1 MNIWLAVALI
11 CVAFLIGCGA
21 GNWTAH
27 KDGEKPLAENKTV
40 PLNKYAEFQYMQ
52 QVANGNNNPF
62 RKV

>member
-11 CVAFLIGCGA
+11 CFAFTAGCGI
-21 GNWTAH
+21 GHWTH
-27 KDGEKPLAENKTV
+27 GKDQLAENKTV
-40 PLNKYAEFQYMQ
+40 PLRKYAEFQYMQ